1 MTRSDLL
8 RAELRVLEL
17 EEAFRAAKEAG
28 EVTAEQRAELRAA
41 RQEFR
46 TLRSGLPPAAGVAT
60 PGPVQSKAAVTG
72 SEG

>member
-1 MTRSDLL
+1 MRSDLL

-17 EEAFRAAKEAG
+17 EEAFVAAKESG
-28 EVTAEQRAELRAA
+28 GVSREQREELRAA

-46 TLRSGLPPAAGVAT
+46 EMRGGQPAEEGVARPAAVSSKSAVA
-60 PGPVQSKAAVTG
+60 G